1 VIATYRSDP
10 YAGSLG
16 VAFFASELVYN
27 FTEAGFRMMFPLWIF
42 FLLAVMGVPKTPV
55 PQSFSAIDGDLG
67 DDLAVVE
74 SDFDHALD
82 AMFREEIS

>member
-1 VIATYRSDP
+1 
-10 YAGSLG
+10 
-16 VAFFASELVYN
+16 
-27 FTEAGFRMMFPLWIF
+27 MMFPLWIF

-55 PQSFSAIDGDLG
+55 PQSFSATEGDLG